1 MDIQKLKEE
10 FFNIYNKRVDDPF
23 VFFSPGRVNL
33 IGEHTDYNNGYV
45 LPCALN
51 YGTYLVI
58 RKRSDD
64 RILLHTLNFEFS
76 GSYELDKIKKN
87 KSGEWVNYPLGVISE
102 FIDRKAELTGMDMLF
117 YGNIPNG
124 AGLSSSASIEM
135 VTAFALNTLF
145 SAGLSTLDLVK
156 LSQHAENSFVGM
168 NCGIM
173 DQFAVGMGQEDS
185 AVFLNCETLN
195 YESVPLEL
203 KGYRLII
210 SNTNKRRGLTD
221 SKYNER
227 RKECEEALKH
237 LGKELDIA
245 NLSQLGIKDI
255 DLLEK
260 LIPDETILRRARH
273 VVTENNRVL
282 KAVRVLHMGD
292 IEEFGKLMNE
302 SHDSLKNDYE
312 VTGRELDALV
322 YEAREIDGLIGS
334 RMTGAGFGGC
344 TVSIVK
350 EDKAAEFTKQLEHAY
365 SKATG
370 LKADFYLP
378 LIKDGVRQL

>member
-1 MDIQKLKEE
+1 
-10 FFNIYNKRVDDPF
+10 
-23 VFFSPGRVNL
+23 
-33 IGEHTDYNNGYV
+33 
-45 LPCALN
+45 
-51 YGTYLVI
+51 
-58 RKRSDD
+58 
-64 RILLHTLNFEFS
+64 
-76 GSYELDKIKKN
+76 
-87 KSGEWVNYPLGVISE
+87 
-102 FIDRKAELTGMDMLF
+102 
-117 YGNIPNG
+117 
-124 AGLSSSASIEM
+124 
-135 VTAFALNTLF
+135 
-145 SAGLSTLDLVK
+145 
-156 LSQHAENSFVGM
+156 M

-237 LGKELDIA
+237 LRKELDIA

-255 DLLEK
+255 ELLEK

-282 KAVRVLHMGD
+282 KAVRVLHMGE
-292 IEEFGKLMNE
+292 IEKFGKLMNE

-350 EDKAAEFTKQLEHAY
+350 EDKAAEFTKQLEIAY

>member
-51 YGTYLVI
+51 YGTYLAI
-58 RKRSDD
+58 RKRSDN

-76 GSYELDKIKKN
+76 GSYKLDKIKKN

-102 FIDRKAELTGMDMLF
+102 FIDREAELTGMDMLF

-135 VTAFALNTLF
+135 VTAFALNNLF

-173 DQFAVGMGQEDS
+173 DQFAVGMGKEDN

-195 YESVPLEL
+195 YESVPLKL

-227 RKECEEALKH
+227 RKECEEALKC
-237 LGKELDIA
+237 LRKELDIA

-322 YEAREIDGLIGS
+322 YEARDIDGLIGS

-350 EDKAAEFTKQLEHAY
+350 EDKTAEFTKQLEYAY